1 MQKHLVQFIRDV
13 FILPL
18 LSKSL
23 SIFQD
28 RRLILLGLLV
38 LWLLA
43 GYACVRVWFLPLQ
56 SLYQSLRA
64 GRRGELRVLPQK
76 YFKEDIGADSPFL
89 NKKQTCNYLNVSNNT
104 LDIWIAMGLPYIRI
118 GKSIRFSKE
127 SINQW
132 MTRFEISL

>member
-38 LWLLA
+38 LCLLA

-76 YFKEDIGADSPFL
+76 YFKEDIGADSPYL
-89 NKKQTCNYLNVSNNT
+89 NKKQTCNYLSVSNNT

-132 MTRFEISL
+132 MTRFEIST